1 MDYNPLAPDVRRD
14 PYPYYAAL
22 RRDNPVYRVEALG
35 GAYAISRY
43 EDVLFAVTRHD
54 LISSAGFSGTNI
66 DGRPAKMMIFT
77 DPPDHTRLRNLVNR
91 GFTPKMIADLE
102 PRIRQITRELV
113 DGIAAAGTTDLIAD
127 LAMPLPVTIIAEIL
141 GVDPAHKED
150 FKRWSDWI
158 VLDFFG
164 QITEA
169 QQPQYESDMET
180 FKQYFQRVVEDRRTL
195 PRADLISGLVR
206 AETEQQ
212 ALTADEVLVF
222 IVLLLVAG
230 NETTTNLLGNAV
242 LALLDHPDELEKV
255 RADRALVPKLVEE
268 ALRYDAPVQFL
279 LRRATQDVELAGT
292 VIPRDAMVLA
302 LFASANRD
310 ERRFPDPDCFDV
322 TRDAQ
327 GHLAFGHGI
336 HFCLGAPLARLE
348 AAIALEEIIDRL
360 PDARRAE
367 ETIEFIDA
375 PFLRGPKRLPLTFT
389 AAAVAEATS

>member
-22 RRDNPVYRVEALG
+22 RRDQPVYRIEALG

-54 LISSAGFSGTNI
+54 LFSSTGFSGTNI

-91 GFTPKMIADLE
+91 GFTPRMVADLE
-102 PRIRQITRELV
+102 PRIREVTRELV
-113 DGIAAAGTTDLIAD
+113 DRIAVAGTTDLVAD

-158 VLDFFG
+158 VLDFFN
-164 QITEA
+164 QISEE

-180 FKQYFQRVVEDRRTL
+180 FKQYFQRVVEERRSQ
-195 PRADLISGLVR
+195 PRADLISALVR

-242 LALLDHPDELEKV
+242 IALLEHPDELAKV
-255 RADRALVPKLVEE
+255 RRDRALVPNLVEE

-279 LRRATQDVELAGT
+279 LRRATEDAELAGT
-292 VIPRDAMVLA
+292 AIPRDAMVLA
-302 LFASANRD
+302 IFASANRD
-310 ERRFPDPDCFDV
+310 ERRFPDPDRFDV

-327 GHLAFGHGI
+327 GHLSFGHGI

-348 AAIALEEIIDRL
+348 AAIALEEIIGRL
-360 PDARRAE
+360 HDLRRVE
-367 ETIEFIDA
+367 ESIEFIDA
-375 PFLRGPKRLPLTFT
+375 PFLRGPKRLPLAFT
-389 AAAVAEATS
+389 PIETAVRS